1 LFGKL
6 HEHVVRGS
14 SGAPESQ
21 WEAARE
27 RDEEFPRGDV
37 AVGRA
42 SWDPEAVLL
51 VVRDAEG
58 GVDESALALNP
69 PDQVRRLPR
78 DARGVGGRG
87 GAW

>member
-1 LFGKL
+1 LSYDKGGKLTFGALAAQSSQQQQTSIVSFFLECTRKGLTRYLFGKL

-42 SWDPEAVLL
+42 S
-51 VVRDAEG
+51 
-58 GVDESALALNP
+58 
-69 PDQVRRLPR
+69 
-78 DARGVGGRG
+78 
-87 GAW
+87 

>member
-1 LFGKL
+1 
-6 HEHVVRGS
+6 
-14 SGAPESQ
+14 
-21 WEAARE
+21 
-27 RDEEFPRGDV
+27 
-37 AVGRA
+37 
-42 SWDPEAVLL
+42 VLL

-87 GAW
+87 GA